1 MDKLAGTVAAAEQ
14 KENVCERYHKILSE
28 NKRVTIVV
36 NEYRYIGIPHLDT
49 CAIALSALG
58 QIDKMKCFDL
68 IISLTLT
75 AYY

>member
-36 NEYRYIGIPHLDT
+36 NEYDWMGIARFDT
-49 CAIALSALG
+49 CI
-58 QIDKMKCFDL
+58 IIKCLDL
-68 IISLTLT
+68 VIWLLLT
-75 AYY
+75 AELVTN

>member
-36 NEYRYIGIPHLDT
+36 NEYRYIGIPHLYT
-49 CAIALSALG
+49 ALSAFG
-58 QIDKMKCFDL
+58 QIDKIKFLDL
-68 IISLTLT
+68 IISLTVT